1 LLNVSFNFF
10 TKVATNRISKIAEK
24 VIRPTQTAFMP
35 GRHILE
41 GVVILHETIHEL
53 HRKKLDGVLL
63 KLDFEKA
70 YDKVK
75 WSFLQ
80 QTLRI
85 KGFDPKWCDW
95 IKNFVEKGS
104 VGIRVNND
112 IGHYFQTRK
121 GLRQGDPLSPIL
133 FNIIADMLA
142 VLIARAKEDG
152 QVDGLIPHL
161 VDGGVSILQYADDT
175 IIFMEHDIQKALNM
189 KLILC
194 IFEQLSGLKINFHK
208 SEFFCFDRAKE
219 IQDEYKVLFGCEIGS
234 LPF

>member
-1 LLNVSFNFF
+1 
-10 TKVATNRISKIAEK
+10 
-24 VIRPTQTAFMP
+24 
-35 GRHILE
+35 
-41 GVVILHETIHEL
+41 VVILHETIHEL

-75 WSFLQ
+75 WSFFQ

-95 IKNFVEKGS
+95 IKNVVEKGS

-194 IFEQLSGLKINFHK
+194 IFEQLS
-208 SEFFCFDRAKE
+208 
-219 IQDEYKVLFGCEIGS
+219 V
-234 LPF
+234 

>member
-1 LLNVSFNFF
+1 MGMFRSFFNAELPLFRLNYGTIILLPKKENAVQIQQYRSICLLNVLFKIF
-10 TKVATNRISKIAEK
+10 TKVATNRIALIADKI
-24 VIRPTQTAFMP
+24 VRPTQTAFIP

-53 HRKKLDGVLL
+53 QRKKMDGVLL

-142 VLIARAKEDG
+142 IYRKSQRGWSSRWTYSTL
-152 QVDGLIPHL
+152 
-161 VDGGVSILQYADDT
+161 GGRGCVYLT
-175 IIFMEHDIQKALNM
+175 I
-189 KLILC
+189 C
-194 IFEQLSGLKINFHK
+194 
-208 SEFFCFDRAKE
+208 R
-219 IQDEYKVLFGCEIGS
+219 
-234 LPF
+234 